1 MQVLA
6 SVLRKVNESKYTA
19 LFVVSGSVKKLF
31 SIDSVNIYLSSIFFS
46 IDFGRWK
53 SVGLPYIALIVIY

>member
-1 MQVLA
+1 MQVLV

-46 IDFGRWK
+46 IDFGRW
-53 SVGLPYIALIVIY
+53 